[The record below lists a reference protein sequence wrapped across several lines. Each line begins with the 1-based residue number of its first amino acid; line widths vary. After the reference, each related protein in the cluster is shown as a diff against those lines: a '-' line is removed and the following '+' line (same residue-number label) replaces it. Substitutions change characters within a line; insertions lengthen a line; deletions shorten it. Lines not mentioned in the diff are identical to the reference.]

1 MSLLYNHSKEL
12 NDTLNEFKEDTS
24 NTDWI
29 LFGYKGDDLTLVS
42 SGSNGLEEIRGE
54 FEEECVQY
62 ALLKIFDETSKM
74 LKFLYIA
81 WCGEYAPPSQK
92 ANFSQHSQ
100 IFENFF
106 KGYHMK
112 INASCYEDVEPKNI
126 ISKVQNSSFFN
137 FSSKYAPVLLK
148 EKPVFNLPNKQETT
162 PTPTTSA
169 PAPVSDPRPNLFPP
183 RNNPLFPRAN
193 PLSPKNNIIISKP
206 IPIVPNSPLNP
217 KYTPNGIIF
226 F

>member
-29 LFGYKGDDLTLVS
+29 LFGYK
-42 SGSNGLEEIRGE
+42 EEIRGE

-81 WCGEYAPPSQK
+81 WCSEYAPPSQK

-126 ISKVQNSSFFN
+126 ISKVQNSPFFN
-137 FSSKYAPVLLK
+137 FSSKSAPVLLK
-148 EKPVFNLPNKQETT
+148 EKPVFNLPNEQETT

-183 RNNPLFPRAN
+183 RNNPL
-193 PLSPKNNIIISKP
+193 SPKDNFTIILKP
-206 IPIVPNSPLNP
+206 AAPSSDPKLIPFPNSVIYPI
-217 KYTPNGIIF
+217 YTPNRITF